1 MPKFEV
7 KLAFEY
13 SPGQVNG
20 MTEGPP
26 RDLLD
31 EKGKLMQP
39 LAIWPQ
45 QPAQVEAD
53 TPEQAVS
60 LVKEQWKSQNQPIFL
75 DERISRERFA
85 ELENRPRPGQE
96 HLNCVVACWMAR
108 PYAKMAQ
115 WQTSYENFAV

>member
-20 MTEGPP
+20 MTESPP

-31 EKGKLMQP
+31 EKGRLMQP

-45 QPAQVEAD
+45 QALQIEAASVEEAL
-53 TPEQAVS
+53 EM
-60 LVKEQWKSQNQPIFL
+60 VKQRWKDEKQPIFL
-75 DERISRERFA
+75 DERITRERFA
-85 ELENRPRPGQE
+85 ELENRPRPGAE
-96 HLNCVVACWMAR
+96 HLNCVVACWSAR

-115 WQTSYENFAV
+115 WQSTYENFAV

>member
-7 KLAFEY
+7 KLAFEF

-20 MTEGPP
+20 VAESAP

-31 EKGKLMQP
+31 EKGRVMQP

-45 QPAQVEAD
+45 QAVQVEAD
-53 TPEQAVS
+53 TPEQAVAQ
-60 LVKEQWKSQNQPIFL
+60 VKERWKRENQPILL
-75 DERISRERFA
+75 DERITRERFA

-96 HLNCVVACWMAR
+96 HLNCIVACWMAR
-108 PYAKMAQ
+108 PFGKMAQ
-115 WQTSYENFAV
+115 WQTTYENFGV